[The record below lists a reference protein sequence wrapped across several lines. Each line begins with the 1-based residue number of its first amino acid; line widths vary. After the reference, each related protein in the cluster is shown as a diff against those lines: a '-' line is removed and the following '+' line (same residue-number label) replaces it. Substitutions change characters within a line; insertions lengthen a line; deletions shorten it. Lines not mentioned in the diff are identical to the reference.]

1 MATKIVFKESF
12 ALRLERQIRFIATN
26 NPQNARRFKNSLLT
40 RIKEI
45 AQNPYACRKSIY
57 FDDIEIRDLIYKGY
71 TIIYLI
77 TDINIEVF
85 GFLKHQKDPTDQ

>member
-1 MATKIVFKESF
+1 MPTKIVFTHSF
-12 ALRLERQIRFIATN
+12 TLRLEKQIRFIAIN
-26 NPQNARRFKNSLLT
+26 NPQNARRFKNSLLA

-57 FDDIEIRDLIYKGY
+57 FDNKEIRDLIYKGY
-71 TIIYLI
+71 TIVYVI

-85 GFLKHQKDPTDQ
+85 GFLKHQKDPTDP